1 MKKAGLYT
9 SMSIVV
15 SWMKTHVHNNDHKNL
30 EIDSIQTLFG
40 VILVAVFV
48 SILQQLSIGITAH
61 TNHIDNIWVKE
72 KEEVVYK
79 ALSVP
84 DGILGPGV

>member
-1 MKKAGLYT
+1 MYT
-9 SMSIVV
+9 
-15 SWMKTHVHNNDHKNL
+15 TNGQKNL

-61 TNHIDNIWVKE
+61 TNRIDNIRVKE
-72 KEEVVYK
+72 KEEVV
-79 ALSVP
+79 
-84 DGILGPGV
+84 